1 MNVVYENIRQL
12 LTLEGVR
19 AKGGRDVTVKDL
31 GVIDDAAVAIEG
43 EIVAWVGPRK
53 QVPDTYSQAKRISAE
68 NAVWLPA
75 MVECHTHL
83 IYGGSRVRDYAER
96 CSGKTYQDIAKAG
109 GGILSTVQATREA
122 SKDLLTARAMEDLAP
137 FRSRGVACLEIKSGY
152 GLTLESEIKMLEC
165 IQALQEKTSLT
176 LIPTFLPAHAVPPE
190 FKGKTDAYVD
200 VICREWIPEIA
211 KRQLALFFDAF
222 VEDGYF
228 NVAQTRKMAKV
239 AQDHGLK
246 VKLHAD
252 QFTNSGGAL
261 LGVELGATSCDH
273 LDSVSSGAIKTLAQS
288 DTVSVLA
295 PGASVFTGT
304 PFPPARALLDA
315 GAIVALSTDFNPGT
329 CPSRNLPL
337 MLTLACSQMKMTIP
351 EALAAVTYNAAV
363 ALSVQDGFGTIE
375 AGRHFQVASL
385 PIQSYEEL
393 AYRYGE
399 I

>member
-1 MNVVYENIRQL
+1 MIVVYENIRQL
-12 LTLEGVR
+12 LTLQGVR
-19 AKGGRDVTVKDL
+19 ERGGRGVTAKDL
-31 GVIDDAAVAIEG
+31 GAIEDAAVAIDG
-43 EIVAWVGPRK
+43 ETVAWVGPRK
-53 QVPDTYSQAKRISAE
+53 QLPEAHAKAKRISAE

-122 SKDLLTARAMEDLAP
+122 SKDFLTARALEDLAP
-137 FRSRGVACLEIKSGY
+137 FRQRGVACLEIKSGY

-165 IQALQEKTSLT
+165 IRALQEKTSVA

-190 FKGKTDAYVD
+190 YKGKTDAYVD
-200 VICREWIPEIA
+200 QICREWIPEIA
-211 KRQLALFFDAF
+211 KRDLALFFDAF

-239 AQDHGLK
+239 AQEHGLK

-252 QFTNSGGAL
+252 QFTDSGGAL

-273 LDSVSSGAIKTLAQS
+273 LDSIAPAAVTTIARSE
-288 DTVSVLA
+288 TVSVLA

-351 EALAAVTYNAAV
+351 EAIAAVTYNAAR
-363 ALSVQDGFGTIE
+363 ALNVQDAYGTIE
-375 AGRHFQVASL
+375 PGRHFQVASL
-385 PIQSYEEL
+385 PLLSYEEL